1 MNDQFTKEVFDPLR
15 NVEGME
21 GDTLP
26 DVGSSDDEMS
36 VMDVTKLMIKTIIGT
51 DEYDKW
57 ITYIDDRPFN
67 DTRYHICAKKL
78 KELGWVQNKGK
89 EDLIKFLK
97 H

>member
-1 MNDQFTKEVFDPLR
+1 MHVD
-15 NVEGME
+15 
-21 GDTLP
+21 
-26 DVGSSDDEMS
+26 DVVDAVNIVWEKGKTGEIYNIASDDEMS